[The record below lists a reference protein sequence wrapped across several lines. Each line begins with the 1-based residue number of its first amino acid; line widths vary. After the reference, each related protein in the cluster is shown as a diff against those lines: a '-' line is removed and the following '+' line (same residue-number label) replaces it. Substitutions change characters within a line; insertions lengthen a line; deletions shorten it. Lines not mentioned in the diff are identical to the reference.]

1 MFSRGRTTPMPSY
14 EYTATPK
21 KRNRSVTLIGKIF
34 TPHLIVDA
42 GTIFLLWLV
51 PGLVT
56 QLTAASCVA
65 KSAMMSYKTTARL
78 TKMHMLASPMRG
90 ASALTSLIQERR
102 MYGTRRMKI
111 HQRRSTWKKSLET
124 YRANVQWWRR
134 MRTLDVLKC
143 TIAKC
148 VCTYVQYECVHVL

>member
-34 TPHLIVDA
+34 TPQMIVDA
-42 GTIFLLWLV
+42 GTIISLWLL
-51 PGLVT
+51 PGMVT

-65 KSAMMSYKTTARL
+65 KCAMMSYKTTARL
-78 TKMHMLASPMRG
+78 TKMHMLARPMRG
-90 ASALTSLIQERR
+90 ASVLTSLIQERR

-111 HQRRSTWKKSLET
+111 HQRRSIRKNSSKT
-124 YRANVQWWRR
+124 YRANEQQW
-134 MRTLDVLKC
+134 
-143 TIAKC
+143 
-148 VCTYVQYECVHVL
+148 E